1 MRACVRHYGS
11 PGLASTMCS
20 QHAPSATISRVNRL
34 MFVFD
39 SPSLSLSRAATS
51 AAFLLRELRF
61 LATAAFIDRESPP
74 PSSTREIV
82 FRNWKLISRGR
93 QIPGGC
99 NARLI
104 LGPRTR
110 VEASNCFV
118 IAKEK
123 LAGLALF
130 GGCDGESREFVLVS
144 GISHGSVVLRRL

>member
-1 MRACVRHYGS
+1 MRACVITARQVL
-11 PGLASTMCS
+11 P
-20 QHAPSATISRVNRL
+20 APCARNMLRQR
-34 MFVFD
+34 
-39 SPSLSLSRAATS
+39 PSLALTGLCSSSILPL
-51 AAFLLRELRF
+51 FLF
-61 LATAAFIDRESPP
+61 LAPRLPLRSSSANYVFSRLQLSSIANLPHRL
-74 PSSTREIV
+74 PSREIV

-93 QIPGGC
+93 QILGGC

-130 GGCDGESREFVLVS
+130 GGCDGESREFVLVL